1 MLSAPAGSASLCDQT
16 FIPAA
21 QKRLQ
26 SAHSRGRQRG
36 CRPGCTRAAVMAPC
50 NAGLKTYKASE
61 MSAEDLLQA
70 TARPRIDFA
79 SILST
84 VAIRASA
91 PHAAPR
97 IAALPEATALFNI
110 RPQPESL

>member
-1 MLSAPAGSASLCDQT
+1 
-16 FIPAA
+16 
-21 QKRLQ
+21 
-26 SAHSRGRQRG
+26 
-36 CRPGCTRAAVMAPC
+36 MAPR

-91 PHAAPR
+91 HMPHP
-97 IAALPEATALFNI
+97 AALPESTAL
-110 RPQPESL
+110 S